1 MAEAPHSDAKTA
13 GGDPLALQLLLH
25 AERARLRDYVRRHLP
40 IELSAVID
48 VQDVLQDTYIN
59 AFRRMGQ
66 FTATDPTNSVFR
78 WLVTIARHRIAE
90 LLRLHRAAKRG
101 GRRSRDVRADDKSL
115 IESLSQL
122 AVYQRT
128 PSRSA
133 AAHEFLAALEQ
144 SLRRLPDAYRDAV
157 NLRYIQG
164 LTPGEVATRIGRT
177 ERAVHMLCNRG
188 LKAVRLDLRSASL
201 FL

>member
-1 MAEAPHSDAKTA
+1 MAESPHSDSET
-13 GGDPLALQLLLH
+13 GGVDPLALQLLLH

-59 AFRRMGQ
+59 AFRRMGH
-66 FTATDPTNSVFR
+66 FAATDANSVFR

-101 GRRSRDVRADDKSL
+101 RGRSKDVGADDESL
-115 IESLSQL
+115 IQSLSQL

-133 AAHEFLAALEQ
+133 AAHEFLAAVEQ
-144 SLRRLPDAYRDAV
+144 SLRRLPDLYRDAV
-157 NLRYIQG
+157 NLRYVQG
-164 LTPGEVATRIGRT
+164 LTPGEIASKIGRS

-188 LKAVRLDLRSASL
+188 LKAVRLDLRSGSQ

>member
-1 MAEAPHSDAKTA
+1 MAA
-13 GGDPLALQLLLH
+13 DPLSLQLLFH
-25 AERARLRDYVRRHLP
+25 TERARLLEYVRRHLP
-40 IELSAVID
+40 AELAGVID

-66 FTATDPTNSVFR
+66 FSPGGDSSSVFR

-90 LLRLHRAAKRG
+90 LLRLQRTAKRG
-101 GRRSRDVRADDKSL
+101 GRRSAADLGAADDDDSL
-115 IESLSQL
+115 IQTLAQL

-133 AAHEFLAALEQ
+133 AAHEFMAAVEE
-144 SLRRLPDAYRDAV
+144 SLRRLPGAYRDAV
-157 NLRYIQG
+157 NLRYVQG
-164 LTPGEVATRIGRT
+164 LTPGEIASKIGRS

>member
-1 MAEAPHSDAKTA
+1 MAA
-13 GGDPLALQLLLH
+13 DPLSLQLLFH
-25 AERARLRDYVRRHLP
+25 AERAHLLEYVRRHLP
-40 IELSAVID
+40 GELAAVVD

-66 FTATDPTNSVFR
+66 FTPGGDSSSVFR

-90 LLRLHRAAKRG
+90 LLRLHRTAKRG
-101 GRRSRDVRADDKSL
+101 GRRSAADLGAVDDDDSL
-115 IESLSQL
+115 IQTLAQL

-144 SLRRLPDAYRDAV
+144 SLRRLPDRYRDAV

-164 LTPGEVATRIGRT
+164 LTPGEIASKIGRS

-188 LKAVRLDLRSASL
+188 LKAVRMDLRSGSQ

>member
-1 MAEAPHSDAKTA
+1 M
-13 GGDPLALQLLLH
+13 GVDPLSLQLLLH
-25 AERARLRDYVRRHLP
+25 AQRARLMEYVRRHLP
-40 IELSAVID
+40 AELAGFID

-66 FTATDPTNSVFR
+66 FTPGEPDSVYR

-90 LLRLHRAAKRG
+90 LLRLHRSDKRG
-101 GRRSRDVRADDKSL
+101 GGRGGATEEESL
-115 IESLSQL
+115 IQTLAQL

-157 NLRYIQG
+157 NLRYVQG
-164 LTPGEVATRIGRT
+164 LTPGEIASKIGRS

-188 LKAVRLDLRSASL
+188 LKAVRLDLRSGSQ